1 MNLFN
6 ASQWIEALL
15 IGEEQNI
22 DMDILMNT
30 MAFEDNKISAEL
42 LQLMN
47 LYIAD
52 KDIFDKTI
60 VTIRSIRMSTN
71 ESLLQDNFS
80 SPLLAVQSE
89 LVKKAN
95 IIPQVNLA
103 RQECLDR
110 EDWVESLIE
119 SKDIN
124 LKSHEELSLAYYSK
138 KLTLEQIY
146 NENYLLQVTSD
157 KTRFV
162 ARTLLGNSEWHL
174 EVANLIMQ
182 ANVDI
187 IYTLR
192 QIRQA
197 KTRGS
202 LAIFLT
208 DDNKPIR
215 QEAER
220 IAKSLS

>member
-6 ASQWIEALL
+6 TSQWIEALL
-15 IGEEQNI
+15 VGEEQNI
-22 DMDILMNT
+22 DMYIFKNT
-30 MAFEDNKISAEL
+30 MAFEDSKISAEL

-60 VTIRSIRMSTN
+60 VTIRNIRASAN
-71 ESLLQDNFS
+71 ENLLQDNFS
-80 SPLLAVQSE
+80 NPLLLVQSE
-89 LVKKAN
+89 LAKKTN
-95 IIPQVNLA
+95 IIPQVNLS
-103 RQECLDR
+103 RRECPTR

-124 LKSHEELSLAYYSK
+124 LKSHEELSIAYYGK

-162 ARTLLGNSEWHL
+162 ARTLLGNSKWHL

-182 ANVDI
+182 ANIDV

-192 QIRQA
+192 QVRQA
-197 KTRGS
+197 KTCTD

-208 DDNKPIR
+208 DDNEPIR